1 MPWEVKPVGDR
12 FGVFK
17 KGSTK
22 RLAVHAT
29 KAKAAAQVR
38 ALYANADGEARGKTR
53 ALSNPGAKKRSAT
66 ATAALRK
73 PKPKPKTASSTAR
86 RRQMAKKITAHART
100 YAAAKRS

>member
-66 ATAALRK
+66 ATAALQ
-73 PKPKPKTASSTAR
+73 KPKPKTASSTAR